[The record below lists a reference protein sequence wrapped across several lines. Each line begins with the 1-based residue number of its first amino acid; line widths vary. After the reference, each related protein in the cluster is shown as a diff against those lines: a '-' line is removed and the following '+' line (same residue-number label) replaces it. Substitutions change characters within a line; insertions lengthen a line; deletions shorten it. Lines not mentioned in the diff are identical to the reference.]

1 LEELF
6 GLKKVNNMFKKI
18 IKKLMD
24 YLSKLSVEQEDVVG
38 VDITP
43 GCIRLA
49 QLSGG
54 DDEWVLAKLG
64 YKYIEDA
71 TDINSV
77 KDLSEHYI
85 NKLTQLVT
93 SAKIT
98 TTNAA
103 VSIPVSSAIIKVV
116 TLPLMSDEE
125 LQEAVDTNSL
135 WENAVQLT
143 DNLDEYSIFWQ
154 VLKRDT
160 AENQMDLLFVA
171 SKLDD
176 IDHYLDIV
184 RQAGLKPVIVDVR
197 CFAIRNALE
206 LRKDLTK
213 GDVPIAILEFG
224 IQEDY
229 ILILHEDS
237 PFISDIYLSDKDR
250 SLLVNSDIDSE
261 SHKKII
267 DRFAMQVSQML
278 SSYQTKY
285 KIQPIDSLLV
295 SSALPNID
303 NIIANLQEALPN
315 VSIEVF
321 DALKKVILPEH
332 LKEKASAEPNSS
344 VFSSVLG
351 LATRKL
357 DVFGYYEYVTG
368 TNNINLLPDRDSVK
382 NQEKMKFLS
391 RWGIVIFLVLAVL
404 FAGWHFFSDGASIE
418 DGKKQLIEYQDLK
431 KQKQAKLTTLNQLK
445 NSRAELSGILEAS
458 KSITSNQ
465 SFMYSVLLGVNTS
478 VPQGV
483 SLNRIN
489 YAGGNTLTISGLSI
503 SDQNILQ
510 FISNLAESSA
520 IDKAS
525 LLTMSVKPNK
535 RNYKSFS
542 IRCTLAK
549 QQTLDEKEKSNGN

>member
-1 LEELF
+1 V
-6 GLKKVNNMFKKI
+6 VNLRVDDFMFKKL

-49 QLSGG
+49 QLCDDG
-54 DDEWVLAKLG
+54 DKWTLSRLA

-71 TDINSV
+71 ADISSIKNES
-77 KDLSEHYI
+77 DQYA
-85 NKLTQLVT
+85 NKLSQIITQG
-93 SAKIT
+93 KIT

-116 TLPLMSDEE
+116 SLPLMTDEE
-125 LQEAVDTNSL
+125 LQEAVDTDSL
-135 WENAVQLT
+135 WENVVQLT

-154 VLKRDT
+154 VLKRNT
-160 AENQMDLLFVA
+160 SENQMDLLFVA

-184 RQAGLKPVIVDVR
+184 RQAGLKPVVVDVR

-213 GDVPIAILEFG
+213 GDAPVAIVEFG
-224 IQEDY
+224 VSENY

-237 PFISDIYLSDKDR
+237 PFISDIYLSDKDKN
-250 SLLVNSDIDSE
+250 LLASDDIDPVL
-261 SHKKII
+261 HKKII
-267 DRFAMQVSQML
+267 DRFAMQVGQML
-278 SSYQTKY
+278 SSYQSKY
-285 KIQPIDSLLV
+285 KIQPIDSLLLSSTFSV
-295 SSALPNID
+295 LDETLSYFKSALPD
-303 NIIANLQEALPN
+303 VE
-315 VSIEVF
+315 IEVF
-321 DALKKVILPEH
+321 NALKKVTLPEN
-332 LKEKASAEPNSS
+332 LKEKALAEQNPS

-368 TNNINLLPDRDSVK
+368 TNNINLLPNREGVK
-382 NQEKMKFLS
+382 SQEKMKFIS
-391 RWGIVIFLVLAVL
+391 RWGIVIFTALVVL
-404 FAGWHFFSDGASIE
+404 FATWSFFSDSSKLE
-418 DGKKQLIEYQDLK
+418 RVDNLMVEYNNLEM
-431 KQKQAKLTTLNQLK
+431 LK
-445 NSRAELSGILEAS
+445 NDKQMILDNIKIEQKSLGGMLEVS
-458 KSITSNQ
+458 KTLTSNQ
-465 SFMYSVLLGVNTS
+465 GFMYSVLLGVNTS

-483 SLNRIN
+483 SLNNIN
-489 YAGGNTLTISGLSI
+489 YPGGDTMTLTGLSV

-510 FISNLAESSA
+510 FIANLQNTKV

-525 LLTMSVKPNK
+525 LLTMSIVKKEK
-535 RNYKSFS
+535 RTFKSFS
-542 IRCTLAK
+542 IRCVLAP
-549 QQTLDEKEKSNGN
+549 QEKELTKENSNGN

>member
-1 LEELF
+1 M
-6 GLKKVNNMFKKI
+6 VNLRVDDFMFKKL

-49 QLSGG
+49 QLCDDG
-54 DDEWVLAKLG
+54 DKWTLSRLA

-71 TDINSV
+71 TDISSIKNES
-77 KDLSEHYI
+77 DQYA
-85 NKLTQLVT
+85 NKLSQIITQG
-93 SAKIT
+93 KIT

-116 TLPLMSDEE
+116 SLPLMTDEE
-125 LQEAVDTNSL
+125 LQEAVDTDSL
-135 WENAVQLT
+135 WENVVQLT

-154 VLKRDT
+154 VLKRNT
-160 AENQMDLLFVA
+160 SENQMDLLFVA

-184 RQAGLKPVIVDVR
+184 RQAGLKPVVVDVR

-213 GDVPIAILEFG
+213 GDAPVAIVEFG
-224 IQEDY
+224 VSENY

-237 PFISDIYLSDKDR
+237 PFISDIYLSDKDKN
-250 SLLVNSDIDSE
+250 LLASDDIDPVL
-261 SHKKII
+261 HKKII
-267 DRFAMQVSQML
+267 DRFAMQVGQML
-278 SSYQTKY
+278 SSYQSKY
-285 KIQPIDSLLV
+285 KIQPIDSLLLSSTFSV
-295 SSALPNID
+295 LDETLSYFKSALPD
-303 NIIANLQEALPN
+303 VE
-315 VSIEVF
+315 IEVF
-321 DALKKVILPEH
+321 NALKKVTLPEN
-332 LKEKASAEPNSS
+332 LKEKALAEQNPS

-368 TNNINLLPDRDSVK
+368 TNNINLLPNREGVK
-382 NQEKMKFLS
+382 SQEKMKFIS
-391 RWGIVIFLVLAVL
+391 RWGIVIFTALVVL
-404 FAGWHFFSDGASIE
+404 FATWSFFSDSSKLE
-418 DGKKQLIEYQDLK
+418 RVDNLMVEYNNLEM
-431 KQKQAKLTTLNQLK
+431 LK
-445 NSRAELSGILEAS
+445 NDKQMILDNIKIEQKSLGGMLEVS
-458 KSITSNQ
+458 KTLTSNQ
-465 SFMYSVLLGVNTS
+465 GFMYSVLLGVNTS

-483 SLNRIN
+483 SLNNIN
-489 YAGGNTLTISGLSI
+489 YPGGDTMTLTGLSV

-510 FISNLAESSA
+510 FIANLQNTKV

-525 LLTMSVKPNK
+525 LLTMSIVKKEK
-535 RNYKSFS
+535 RTFKSFS
-542 IRCTLAK
+542 IRCVLAP
-549 QQTLDEKEKSNGN
+549 QEKELTKENSNGN

>member
-1 LEELF
+1 
-6 GLKKVNNMFKKI
+6 
-18 IKKLMD
+18 
-24 YLSKLSVEQEDVVG
+24 
-38 VDITP
+38 
-43 GCIRLA
+43 
-49 QLSGG
+49 
-54 DDEWVLAKLG
+54 
-64 YKYIEDA
+64 
-71 TDINSV
+71 
-77 KDLSEHYI
+77 
-85 NKLTQLVT
+85 
-93 SAKIT
+93 
-98 TTNAA
+98 
-103 VSIPVSSAIIKVV
+103 
-116 TLPLMSDEE
+116 
-125 LQEAVDTNSL
+125 
-135 WENAVQLT
+135 
-143 DNLDEYSIFWQ
+143 
-154 VLKRDT
+154 
-160 AENQMDLLFVA
+160 
-171 SKLDD
+171 
-176 IDHYLDIV
+176 
-184 RQAGLKPVIVDVR
+184 VDVR

-250 SLLVNSDIDSE
+250 SLLVNSDIDPIL
-261 SHKKII
+261 HKKII
-267 DRFAMQVSQML
+267 ERFAMQVSQLL
-278 SSYQTKY
+278 SAYQTKY
-285 KIQPIDSLLV
+285 KVQPIDSLLV
-295 SSALPNID
+295 SSAISNID
-303 NIIANLQEALPN
+303 NIIDNLQEALPD
-315 VSIEVF
+315 VSIEIF
-321 DALKKVILPEH
+321 DALKQVILPEN

-368 TNNINLLPDRDSVK
+368 TNNINLLPNRDSVK

-391 RWGIVIFLVLAVL
+391 RWGIVIFVVLAVL
-404 FAGWHFFSDGASIE
+404 FAGWHFFSDGASIVE
-418 DGKKQLIEYQDLK
+418 GNKQLVEYQNLE
-431 KQKQAKLTTLNQLK
+431 KQKQAKLTTLNKLK
-445 NSRAELSGILEAS
+445 NNRAELSGILEAS

-489 YAGGNTLTISGLSI
+489 YAGGDALTISGTSI

-510 FISNLAESSA
+510 FIENLAESSV

-525 LLTMSVKPNK
+525 LLTMSVKTQNK

-549 QQTLDEKEKSNGN
+549 QQTLAEKEKSNGN